1 MTSPVNVVRKM
12 NLKIYISIILAL
24 VTSALPA
31 QKVTFKGRVTDE
43 NRNPIEIA
51 NIKVVGESVGTVAD
65 LNGNYQL
72 TCESRDSLVLSFSML
87 GYQTRKRSFRNPVDT
102 IVLNVVLPSIDMTL
116 QAVEVV
122 DKERQMGST
131 QKIGMPGKLRLNPSS
146 SGGSIEDIIKS
157 QAGVSSHN
165 ELSSQYNVRGGNF
178 DENSVYVNSIEVYRP
193 LLIRAGQQEGLSF
206 VNPDMVGAIAFST
219 GGFEAKYG
227 DKMSS
232 VLDITYRKPREFES
246 TASAGLLGA
255 SLYAGWGNS
264 NVSFSNSVRYKSNR
278 YLLGTLD
285 TKGEYEP
292 EFIDYQA
299 FFDWRITGKLNLSVI
314 ANVARNEYMFT
325 PSDRTTS
332 FGTLENVKEFKV
344 YFGGWESDLFNTLF
358 GAVSLNY
365 APNEYNMFTLQ
376 TSAFSTR
383 EEETYDIIGEYWLD
397 DINSDRTMA
406 VGGYMEHAR
415 NYLDADVR
423 TVSLS
428 GKHYLAS
435 NDMRWG
441 VEYKR
446 EVFSDNM
453 REWELRDSAGYNIP
467 NSSSVL
473 RPVYSLLSR
482 SSCSTDKFSAYIQNT
497 YKFSCSLGL
506 VSLTAGVRLS
516 HWSWNNELLFSPR
529 LSVGLVP
536 EFNKDLTL
544 RLAAGV
550 YYQTPFYKEMRDTVT
565 AGGITTVRL
574 NENIK
579 SQRSIHFVA
588 GCDYR
593 FEMLGRP
600 FKFTAEAYYKK
611 LDNLIPYNVDN
622 VRIVYYGENC
632 AKGYA
637 TGLDL
642 KLFGEFVPGTDS
654 WITFSILD
662 TKERI
667 NGGDW
672 LPRPTNSRFN
682 ASLYF
687 TDFFPG
693 TDRWKM
699 SLQAAY
705 ADGLPFGPPHT
716 GREKQRFNAPAY
728 KRVDIG
734 MSYRLLNNEDDI
746 YRTGIYRYMR
756 NVWLGIDAFN
766 LLDINNVN
774 SYYWVSDVDNNNYAV
789 PNYLTGRRLNFRLLI
804 EL

>member
-1 MTSPVNVVRKM
+1 MTSPVNVARKM

-102 IVLNVVLPSIDMTL
+102 IVLNVVLPSLDMTL

-131 QKIGMPGKLRLNPSS
+131 QKIDMPGKLRLNPSS
-146 SGGSIEDIIKS
+146 SGGGIEDIIKS

-178 DENSVYVNSIEVYRP
+178 DENSVYVNGIEVYRP

-246 TASAGLLGA
+246 IASAGLLGA

-497 YKFSCSLGL
+497 YKFSSSLGL
-506 VSLTAGVRLS
+506 VSLTAGARLS

-529 LSVGLVP
+529 VSVGLVP

>member
-131 QKIGMPGKLRLNPSS
+131 QKIDMPGKLRLNPSS
-146 SGGSIEDIIKS
+146 SGGGIEDIIKS

-178 DENSVYVNSIEVYRP
+178 DENSVYVNGIEVYRP

-264 NVSFSNSVRYKSNR
+264 HVSFSNSVRYKSNR

-506 VSLTAGVRLS
+506 VSLTAGARLS

-529 LSVGLVP
+529 VSVGLVP

-550 YYQTPFYKEMRDTVT
+550 YYQTPFYKEVRDTVT